1 MNTQGEGKRRR
12 MGRNVDTAAKRV
24 CITSDWSCIDRD
36 RMSNMYTQ
44 VKSQTGQSSAVT
56 TGEELVYIDLTGVD
70 KHVARV

>member
-1 MNTQGEGKRRR
+1 MNTQVEGKRRR

-44 VKSQTGQSSAVT
+44 VKSQTGQSSAVF
-56 TGEELVYIDLTGVD
+56 IDLTEVD
-70 KHVARV
+70 KHVARA